1 MGGKKVNIYEK
12 LSKIQCEMKVPKTQ
26 RNEFGKYNYRNC
38 EDILEMV
45 KPFLKETN
53 TIINLS
59 DELVFIEGRFYIKAT
74 ATLIDIESGEKFSTS
89 AFAREEETKK
99 GMDGSQI
106 TGSSSSYARKY
117 ALNGLFAIDDVKD
130 SDTTNNHGAGENNS
144 NKGQQKKQQTKK
156 EPTPEEK
163 RSRGLKYISEHKEKY
178 EKAINKYLLGAS
190 VTGEDEL
197 SNEQV
202 SELANSLRNL
212 ENANMKKGA

>member
-1 MGGKKVNIYEK
+1 MNIYEK

-130 SDTTNNHGAGENNS
+130 SDTTNNHGESENKS
-144 NKGQQKKQQTKK
+144 KKTGFQKK

-163 RSRGLKYISEHKEKY
+163 RKRGLKYITEHKEKY
-178 EKAINKYLLGAS
+178 QKIIDKFLLGNS
-190 VTGEDEL
+190 VIDIDEL
-197 SNEQV
+197 TNEQV
-202 SELANSLRNL
+202 SELANNLRDL
-212 ENANMKKGA
+212 ENSNIKKGA